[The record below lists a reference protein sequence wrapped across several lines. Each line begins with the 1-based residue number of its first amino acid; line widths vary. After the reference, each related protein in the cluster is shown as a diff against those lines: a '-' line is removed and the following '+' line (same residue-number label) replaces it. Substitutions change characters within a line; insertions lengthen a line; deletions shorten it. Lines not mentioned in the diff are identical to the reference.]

1 MAGTPE
7 MADEPRVSADLRAL
21 ADQVRRQPQ
30 IARDMDVSVLVD
42 EVAGRWREHSNML
55 QASEEVPVAAW
66 IVRRKVE
73 GLIRPEA
80 EPEDPVPLDPALKP
94 AWVDEGVEVLA
105 SRRDAASQR
114 CPRPEP
120 QPLTRA
126 PAPVKDPSLWKLAWS
141 YPRLRPKA
149 APETRVVAR
158 ETDPLD
164 YHMRTLWDRIP
175 SGRRMRFLEDLRGRG
190 RDQWVAQFLALVHLW
205 HARRVEAEQTAAF
218 HEVWVERQD
227 EGDEGWT

>member
-1 MAGTPE
+1 MAEQPSV
-7 MADEPRVSADLRAL
+7 VSADLRAL

-42 EVAGRWREHSNML
+42 EVTGRWREHSDML

-80 EPEDPVPLDPALKP
+80 EPEEPAPLDPALKP
-94 AWVDEGVEVLA
+94 AWVDEGLGVLA
-105 SRRDAASQR
+105 SLRQAAAER
-114 CPRPEP
+114 WTRPEP
-120 QPLTRA
+120 QPLRMA
-126 PAPVKDPSLWKLAWS
+126 PTPIKDPSLWKLAWS

-149 APETRVVAR
+149 APEARVVTR
-158 ETDPLD
+158 EADPLA
-164 YHMRTLWDRIP
+164 YHMRALWDRIP
-175 SGRRMRFLEDLRGRG
+175 PGRRMRFLEDLRGRG

-205 HARRVEAEQTAAF
+205 HMRRIEAEQTGAF
-218 HEVWVERQD
+218 HEVWVERRE
-227 EGDEGWT
+227 EGD